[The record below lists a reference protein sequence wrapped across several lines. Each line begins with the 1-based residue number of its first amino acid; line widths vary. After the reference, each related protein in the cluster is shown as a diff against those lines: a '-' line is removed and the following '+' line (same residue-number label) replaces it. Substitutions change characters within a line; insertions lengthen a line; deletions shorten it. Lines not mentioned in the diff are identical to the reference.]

1 MKLAPLVLSA
11 ALILPSIG
19 AAQDRAAVEAK
30 FQDWIGT
37 TLWQRAQS
45 EDVSRQTFDQAMNGV
60 TLNWDLPNLVVE
72 GAPEVTAQYQ
82 AEFRHPARYFDGD
95 SLAYGARAGAALLRE
110 HAAVL
115 AAIEA
120 QTGVPAQIIVAIW
133 GRESSFG
140 KADIPY
146 DAFEILGTKGF
157 MSTRPDYFTD
167 ELIAALQIV
176 AQGFASRAEM
186 KSSWA
191 GALGQPQFMPSNYLK
206 YAVDGDGDGH
216 ADIWGSEADT
226 LASIGAY
233 LRDHGWKA
241 GRDWGFEVTLPAT
254 VPCYLEGPDQGMRIA
269 DWAAMGVRR
278 VTGKAFPQVEAA
290 EDGYLVMPAGRL
302 GPAFIV
308 TSNFYV
314 LKDYNE
320 SDAYALFVGHVG
332 DRSSYGVGDFN
343 VAWRDLERVSRV
355 DVLTMQRA
363 LEAAGMDVGGA
374 DGLIGNKTRR
384 SIGRWQEQSGVAVTC
399 YPNRETLA
407 AILR

>member
-1 MKLAPLVLSA
+1 MKILPFLVA
-11 ALILPSIG
+11 ALLAQPIVA
-19 AAQDRAAVEAK
+19 AAQDHSAIEAK
-30 FQDWIGT
+30 FQDWLEVTI
-37 TLWQRAQS
+37 WPRA
-45 EDVSRQTFDQAMNGV
+45 ERAGVSRTTFDGAMSGV
-60 TLNWDLPNLVVE
+60 RLNWDLPNLVIA
-72 GAPEVTAQYQ
+72 GTPEDTTQYQ
-82 AEFRHPARYFDGD
+82 AEFRHPARYFGADGVRY
-95 SLAYGARAGAALLRE
+95 SAATGASLLRQYGS
-110 HAAVL
+110 VL
-115 AAIEA
+115 GRIEA
-120 QTGVPAQIIVAIW
+120 ETGVPAQIIVAIW

-140 KADIPY
+140 AADIPH
-146 DAFEILGTKGF
+146 DAFQILGTKGF
-157 MSTRPDYFTD
+157 MSTRAAYFTD

-176 AQGFASRAEM
+176 EQGFANHAEM

-216 ADIWGSEADT
+216 ADIWASEADT

-241 GRDWGFEVTLPAT
+241 GRDWGFEVTLPDT

-269 DWAAMGVRR
+269 DWATRGVGR
-278 VTGKAFPQVEAA
+278 VTGKAFPPAEAA
-290 EDGYLVMPAGRL
+290 EDGYLMMPAGRS
-302 GPAFIV
+302 GPAFLV

-332 DRSSYGVGDFN
+332 DRSKFGVGDFN
-343 VAWRDLERVSRV
+343 GGWRDLDPISRT
-355 DVLTMQRA
+355 DVIAMQRA

-384 SIGRWQEQSGVAVTC
+384 SIGRWQERNAMAVTC
-399 YPNRETLA
+399 YPNRETLK